1 MREKSFLLTVLGIC
15 ATAAVLFWLLVYAPV
30 KAEISA
36 MRLETQRLQLQAREL
51 ETLQARYGN
60 LADFS
65 EKVDERL
72 ILAREFLPASL
83 DDEKFVDSL
92 YKIAAGKKILINSVQ
107 VGEIS
112 EGDVQRQSVR
122 VRLDAEYISLLNFVR
137 EILDGGRLVTLENF
151 SLEGSGVLNCEL
163 EFYIFAVKK

>member
-1 MREKSFLLTVLGIC
+1 MREKSFLPTVFGTC
-15 ATAAVLFWLLVYAPV
+15 AAAAVLFWLLVYTPL

-36 MRLETQRLQLQAREL
+36 MRLETQQLQLQAREL
-51 ETLQARYGN
+51 ETLHARYGN
-60 LADFS
+60 LVDFA

-72 ILAREFLPASL
+72 ILAQEFLPAKL
-83 DDEKFVDSL
+83 DDEKFIESL
-92 YKIAAGKKILINSVQ
+92 YQIAGGKKILINSVQ

-122 VRLDAEYISLLNFVR
+122 VQLDADYISLLNFIR
-137 EILDGGRLVTLENF
+137 EVLDGGRLVTLENF

-163 EFYIFAVKK
+163 EFYIFAVKR